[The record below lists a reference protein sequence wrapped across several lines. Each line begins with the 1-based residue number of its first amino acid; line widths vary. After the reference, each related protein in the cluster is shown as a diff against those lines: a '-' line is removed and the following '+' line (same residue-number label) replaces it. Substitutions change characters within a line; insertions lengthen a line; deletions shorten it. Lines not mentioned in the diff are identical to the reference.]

1 MSPEVTV
8 KGSESAVCTMH
19 WMGLIDG
26 DIICNGSEEDRKVR
40 SYCEGDEGTDC
51 ADGGIGTD
59 W

>member
-1 MSPEVTV
+1 M